1 VSERSQTSAP
11 VMVDPDERAEL
22 DQRWVAVE
30 AREATVP
37 HDEVVRWLE
46 TWGTPAFTPWS
57 KRKAQ

>member
-1 VSERSQTSAP
+1 
-11 VMVDPDERAEL
+11 MVDPDERAEL